1 MHELY
6 SYSKNIGVKKSRV
19 FSVVRK
25 RHFHFESNVFIK
37 NQIMFPKIINPE
49 FANRMNV
56 FEKLLEHDV
65 DITGTSITDVYEIKK
80 AI

>member
-1 MHELY
+1 
-6 SYSKNIGVKKSRV
+6 
-19 FSVVRK
+19 
-25 RHFHFESNVFIK
+25 
-37 NQIMFPKIINPE
+37 MFPKIINPE

-80 AI
+80 GNLNSYIIGA